1 MEYYDILNS
10 AALKE
15 GLEFSQEKY
24 NKFIL
29 YKDMIKEWNE
39 KINLTAI
46 TEDEEI
52 IKKHFIDSFKIFKF
66 EKLKECKKIID
77 VGTGAGF
84 PGIPMKIVKDDLEI
98 TLLDSLKKRITFL
111 DEVVNNLSLNSVETL
126 HGRAEDFAKDKKYRE
141 QYDAVV
147 SRAVANMTVL
157 SELCIPF
164 VRKGGYFVALKGPA
178 ITQELE
184 EAQKAIKVL
193 GGKIQQII
201 EVDIEGSDLRH
212 NLVVVKKVKDTPKGY
227 PRKAGTVSKNPL
239 K

>member
-1 MEYYDILNS
+1 MEYYDILNN

-15 GLEFSQEKY
+15 GLEFNEEKY
-24 NKFIL
+24 NEFIL

-46 TEDEEI
+46 TDDEEI

-66 EKLKECKKIID
+66 AKLKECKKIID

-84 PGIPMKIVKDDLEI
+84 PGIPMKIVKDNLEI

-111 DEVVNNLSLNSVETL
+111 DEVVNKLSLNSVETL

-157 SELCIPF
+157 SEFCIPF
-164 VRKGGYFVALKGPA
+164 VKKGGYFVALKGPA
-178 ITQELE
+178 IGEELE
-184 EAQKAIKVL
+184 EAQKAIKIL
-193 GGKIQQII
+193 GGKIQEII
-201 EVDIEGSDLRH
+201 EVDIEGSNLRH

-227 PRKAGTVSKNPL
+227 PRKAGVVSKNPL

>member
-1 MEYYDILNS
+1 MEYYDMLNN

-15 GLEFSQEKY
+15 RVDFNEDKY

-29 YKDMIKEWNE
+29 YKDMIKEWNK

-52 IKKHFIDSFKIFKF
+52 VKKHFIDSFKIFKF

-77 VGTGAGF
+77 IGTGAGF
-84 PGIPMKIVKDDLEI
+84 PGIPMKIVKENLEI

-111 DEVVNNLSLNSVETL
+111 DEVINNLKLENVETI

-157 SELCIPF
+157 SEFCIPF
-164 VRKGGYFVALKGPA
+164 VKKGGYFVALKGPA
-178 ITQELE
+178 ITEELE
-184 EAQKAIKVL
+184 EAQKAIKIL

-201 EVDIEGSDLRH
+201 EVDIDGSDLRH
-212 NLVVVKKVKDTPKGY
+212 NLVVVKKIKETPKAY
-227 PRKAGTVSKNPL
+227 PRKAGVVSKKPL